1 MKNLYPK
8 GSIITR
14 KGENEE
20 KMYCIVKSSE
30 NAYECVQYPM
40 GKILPTE
47 YIKIPFDEVEGIFFW
62 GKLFEDQKQELRNKK
77 LEELK
82 RKADKL

>member
-20 KMYCIVKSSE
+20 KMYCIVS
-30 NAYECVQYPM
+30 A
-40 GKILPTE
+40 KIFV
-47 YIKIPFDEVEGIFFW
+47 Y
-62 GKLFEDQKQELRNKK
+62 
-77 LEELK
+77 
-82 RKADKL
+82 